1 MTSWTDERLA
11 WGISDNGE
19 APLRGRFRLV
29 DIVVVMADE
38 DGQSPASK
46 VSRYPGADILETT
59 SASPSGTSTLPGPAQ
74 TGPDWQ
80 SPAQT
85 GPYRQRPA
93 QTSAGA
99 RRDKVIEA
107 ERLLQ
112 NLNKCDS
119 FVGRR
124 HEPSA
129 VDERLDD
136 VASGTIRGA
145 ISGTIRSNIR
155 GNCAS
160 GGRSAMPQACTD
172 MQKEGVDAGLL
183 ATDGIATQT

>member
-1 MTSWTDERLA
+1 
-11 WGISDNGE
+11 
-19 APLRGRFRLV
+19 
-29 DIVVVMADE
+29 MADE

-74 TGPDWQ
+74 TGQYGQ
-80 SPAQT
+80 S
-85 GPYRQRPA
+85 PA

-136 VASGTIRGA
+136 VAGGTIRGA

-155 GNCAS
+155 GNDYFF
-160 GGRSAMPQACTD
+160 RSRFS
-172 MQKEGVDAGLL
+172 KRRSFYNY
-183 ATDGIATQT
+183 

>member
-1 MTSWTDERLA
+1 
-11 WGISDNGE
+11 
-19 APLRGRFRLV
+19 
-29 DIVVVMADE
+29 MADE

-93 QTSAGA
+93 QTNAGA

-136 VASGTIRGA
+136 VAGGTIRGT
-145 ISGTIRSNIR
+145 ISGIIRSTIR

-160 GGRSAMPQACTD
+160 GRRSAMPQTCTD
-172 MQKEGVDAGLL
+172 MQEEGIDAGLL

>member
-1 MTSWTDERLA
+1 
-11 WGISDNGE
+11 
-19 APLRGRFRLV
+19 
-29 DIVVVMADE
+29 MADE

-74 TGPDWQ
+74 TSQYGQ

-85 GPYRQRPA
+85 
-93 QTSAGA
+93 SADA

-136 VASGTIRGA
+136 VAGGTIRGT

-172 MQKEGVDAGLL
+172 MQKEGIDAGLL
-183 ATDGIATQT
+183 ATDGIATQARG